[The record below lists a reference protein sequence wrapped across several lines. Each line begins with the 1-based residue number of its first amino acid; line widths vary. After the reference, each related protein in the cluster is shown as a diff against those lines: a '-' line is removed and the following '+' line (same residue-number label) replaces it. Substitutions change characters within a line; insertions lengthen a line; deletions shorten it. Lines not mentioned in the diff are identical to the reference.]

1 MDALWLRGVVYFL
14 AILGVG
20 SLMFSTWFLLK
31 CIEALRSGIKKDKM
45 VQEYML
51 KKEEFKK

>member
-31 CIEALRSGIKKDKM
+31 CIEALRSGIKKNKM